1 MPSSVNPYGGG
12 NANPGGPGGHRRAMN
27 PQPYRGRRT
36 DSHKPGGGGGGNKKK
51 GCCSMVAAL
60 RSVKQGNLTLA
71 RRYGR
76 ITVRV
81 LGQRVTGRP
90 VGVWV

>member
-1 MPSSVNPYGGG
+1 VNPYGGG
-12 NANPGGPGGHRRAMN
+12 NANPGGPGGRRQKIN
-27 PQPYRGRRT
+27 PPYRGRPT
-36 DSHKPGGGGGGNKKK
+36 NSHRRGGGGGGDKKK

-60 RSVKQGNLTLA
+60 HSVKQGNLTLA

-81 LGQRVTGRP
+81 LGQRMTGRP
-90 VGVWV
+90 VGVWA